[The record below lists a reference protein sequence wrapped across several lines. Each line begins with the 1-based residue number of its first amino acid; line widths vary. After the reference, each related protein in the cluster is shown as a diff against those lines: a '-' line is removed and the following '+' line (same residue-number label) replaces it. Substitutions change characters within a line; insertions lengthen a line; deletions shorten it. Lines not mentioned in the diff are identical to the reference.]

1 MSGTGSNN
9 VETFF
14 RDARKHAPCV
24 CFIDEAEQVAKKR
37 SYESNNNEREGAT
50 AKLLAELDGFETT
63 DDVLFIM
70 ATNNP
75 DALDEAVLSR
85 MSKKI
90 HITNPDY
97 ATRLGI
103 LEITAKKMK
112 LEDDCD
118 LDKIAKNLAGF
129 NGRTIS
135 AIMNQAGILAVRKG
149 LEKITQTEL
158 EEAMEK
164 EVCGVKSETKK
175 LIEKEKE
182 TVAYHELGHAI
193 LSYLKKSEK
202 IQRISI
208 VPTTSDVLGYCF
220 YLNEDDNDRFL
231 KTKDEILGDIMTS
244 LAGRAAEELKFKIPT
259 GGCSNDLEKATHLAE
274 TMICKLGMSD
284 NFGLMSINPNDTFM
298 RQRVLDEVNNI
309 LNDCYKE
316 TMRILKENE
325 YLLDELAKVL
335 IEKEVMDL
343 NDFEEVLHRVE
354 NN

>member
-14 RDARKHAPCV
+14 RDARKYAPCV

-112 LEDDCD
+112 LEDNCD

-149 LEKITQTEL
+149 
-158 EEAMEK
+158 
-164 EVCGVKSETKK
+164 
-175 LIEKEKE
+175 
-182 TVAYHELGHAI
+182 
-193 LSYLKKSEK
+193 
-202 IQRISI
+202 
-208 VPTTSDVLGYCF
+208 
-220 YLNEDDNDRFL
+220 
-231 KTKDEILGDIMTS
+231 
-244 LAGRAAEELKFKIPT
+244 
-259 GGCSNDLEKATHLAE
+259 
-274 TMICKLGMSD
+274 
-284 NFGLMSINPNDTFM
+284 
-298 RQRVLDEVNNI
+298 
-309 LNDCYKE
+309 
-316 TMRILKENE
+316 
-325 YLLDELAKVL
+325 
-335 IEKEVMDL
+335 
-343 NDFEEVLHRVE
+343 
-354 NN
+354 